1 MITFNV
7 VKEPFGWAVKMG
19 KSMTTPFRS
28 RELAI
33 QEANCLANAI
43 RGHGEQIEV
52 FIEDIAFTSGLG
64 GSVEALT
71 ATLAA
76 LPQRG

>member
-19 KSMTTPFRS
+19 QSMTTPFRS
-28 RELAI
+28 RDLAI

-43 RGHGEQIEV
+43 RSHGEQIEV
-52 FIEDIAFTSGLG
+52 FIEDVTFTGGLG
-64 GSVEALT
+64 VHVDDLT
-71 ATLAA
+71 AHLAA